1 MVVVWVRRRRPVQMR
16 NVRKVR
22 ESNRRAEPSLPDDV
36 QQRAE
41 AVRSLFGASA
51 DVVVRTYVAPN
62 VERPVAATFHVDG
75 MVDVDL
81 LARSVTGPL
90 AVAVQAYSGANCGAP
105 FDMPESA
112 FPSPDVRRMSN
123 VGEAAGMAIRGHT
136 IVILEGDSA
145 MLVCNTAAVIG
156 RAIEEPTT
164 ESTVRGSKEGFVE
177 NLRTNT
183 ALIRRSIADPR
194 LRVEETSIG
203 RTAHTKV
210 AILYVDGIANPMVL
224 TEVRERLAMIDV
236 DALHESGHLEELIED
251 APYSILPTMMRT
263 ERPDRAAGALLEGR
277 VILIVDGTPFVLIVP
292 VTFTMFL
299 TTSEDYFE
307 RFPLGTVARL
317 LRIAAFALSMLLPA
331 LYVAVTTFHQE
342 ALPTPL
348 ILSIAAQREGI
359 PFPAVFE
366 ALIMELT
373 FEVVREAGIRL
384 PRLVGPAVSIV
395 GVLVLGDAAIR
406 SGLVSPIMVIVVA
419 GTGVASFATPSFSMA
434 IGARL
439 LRFAF
444 LFLAAILGLYGIA
457 VGLFAF
463 LAHLTA
469 MESFGVPFMEPL
481 APVVPSDLK
490 DSVVR
495 APWWAIRRRPESIRP
510 IDSRRAKGEERR

>member
-1 MVVVWVRRRRPVQMR
+1 MKYSRPARMR

-22 ESNRRAEPSLPDDV
+22 ESNRRAEPSLPGDV
-36 QQRAE
+36 QRLAE
-41 AVRSLFGASA
+41 YLKSLFGAST

-62 VERPVAATFHVDG
+62 AERPVAATFHVDG
-75 MVDVDL
+75 MVDADL
-81 LARSVTGPL
+81 LARCVTGPL
-90 AVAVQAYSGANCGAP
+90 ALAVQAYSGTDCGEP
-105 FDMPESA
+105 FVMPASA
-112 FPSPDVRRMSN
+112 IPSPDVRRMSDMD
-123 VGEAAGMAIRGHT
+123 EAAGMAVRGHT
-136 IVILEGDSA
+136 IVICEGDSA
-145 MLVCNTAAVIG
+145 VLICNTAAVIG
-156 RAIEEPTT
+156 RAIVEPTT

-183 ALIRRSIADPR
+183 ALMRRSISDPR
-194 LRVEETSIG
+194 LRVEEMSIG

-210 AILYVDGIANPMVL
+210 AVIYVDGIANPTVL

-251 APYSILPTMMRT
+251 APYSIFPTMMRT

-277 VILIVDGTPFVLIVP
+277 VMLIVDGTPFVLIVP

-317 LRIAAFALSMLLPA
+317 LRIAAFALAMLLPA

-342 ALPTPL
+342 TLPTPL
-348 ILSIAAQREGI
+348 MLSIAAQREGI

-406 SGLVSPIMVIVVA
+406 SGLVSPIMVIIVA

-439 LRFAF
+439 LRFVF

-457 VGLFAF
+457 IGVFAL

-510 IDSRRAKGEERR
+510 IASRRAKGEERR